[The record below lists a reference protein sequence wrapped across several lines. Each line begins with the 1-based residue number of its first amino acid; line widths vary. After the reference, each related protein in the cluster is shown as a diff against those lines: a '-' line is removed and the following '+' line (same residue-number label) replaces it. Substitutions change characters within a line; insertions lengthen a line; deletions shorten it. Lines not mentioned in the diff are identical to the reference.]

1 MLNRREELLTRQPTL
16 GSQVKLRAHLSRQL
30 PRTTKGVDQFLKEHA
45 LVNGALVGQEP
56 LDPIHQP
63 LLVLCPAQTHAQAY
77 KNTDLLTGYR
87 LPRYLY
93 ANVRTHFRQASR
105 P

>member
-1 MLNRREELLTRQPTL
+1 MLNRREELLTRQPPL

-30 PRTTKGVDQFLKEHA
+30 PRATEGVDQLLQEHA
-45 LVNGALVGQEP
+45 LVDSALVGQKP
-56 LDPIHQP
+56 LDTLHQ
-63 LLVLCPAQTHAQAY
+63 LFLMLCPAQTHAQAY

-93 ANVRTHFRQASR
+93 DNVRTHFRRASR